1 MYTSFYG
8 LKEKPF
14 NVTPDPQFLYLGEK
28 HREALAHLIYGVKQ
42 KKGFMVITGE
52 VGTGKTTL
60 IRCLLAYLNSTNG
73 TKAAFLFNPKLG
85 TADFIRS
92 ILRDLGL
99 RAEGGT
105 KGDSLHSLYDY
116 LLDEYEKGE
125 RVILIV
131 DEAQGL
137 SQSLLEEIRLLSNL
151 ETSKSKLLQILL
163 VGQPELNETLSR
175 QEFRQIRQRINMHY
189 HLTALSEKE
198 TQEYIEKRLQIA
210 GTQGPLFT
218 QRGIKE
224 IYRNSRGI
232 PRLINI
238 LCDNSLLNGYASE
251 QDVIG
256 KKLVREA
263 ARDLKLGGKFPKFW
277 LWVLPGIVIIG
288 SILSYVLLHESGYWR
303 AFLVELLDRLHPFRE
318 IVTNEIENF
327 FKFFQTGFSIILS
340 NFL

>member
-1 MYTSFYG
+1 
-8 LKEKPF
+8 
-14 NVTPDPQFLYLGEK
+14 
-28 HREALAHLIYGVKQ
+28 
-42 KKGFMVITGE
+42 MVITGE

-60 IRCLLAYLNSTNG
+60 IRCLLDHLSSING

-92 ILRDLGL
+92 ILRDFGL
-99 RAEGGT
+99 PAEGGT
-105 KGDSLHSLYDY
+105 KGDFLQRLYEY

-125 RVILIV
+125 RVVLII

-151 ETSKSKLLQILL
+151 ETSKSKLLQIIL
-163 VGQPELNETLSR
+163 VGQPEFNQTLSR
-175 QEFRQIRQRINMHY
+175 HEFRQIGQRINMHY
-189 HLTALSEKE
+189 HLMPLSQKE
-198 TQEYIEKRLQIA
+198 TQEYIDKRLHIA
-210 GTQGPLFT
+210 GSQGPLFT
-218 QRGIKE
+218 KRGIKE

-263 ARDLKLGGKFPKFW
+263 ARDLNLDRKFRKFW
-277 LWVLPGIVIIG
+277 LWVLLGIVTIAG
-288 SILSYVLLHESGYWR
+288 LVSYFLLQESGYWR
-303 AFLVELLDRLHPFRE
+303 TFFTEFLHHFQLLRQIML
-318 IVTNEIENF
+318 N
-327 FKFFQTGFSIILS
+327 
-340 NFL
+340 